1 MSELYTYKPLPANVT
16 IKESIIEGL
25 GLFTKDSI
33 KENVVL
39 GTSHYDVSTNMD
51 QELVRTPLG
60 GFINHSITPNCSIER
75 KSIDW
80 GMDYQVTVYVLKTTT
95 NIDKNVEL
103 TLDYIQVC
111 NELGLDYDLNLL
123 K

>member
-1 MSELYTYKPLPANVT
+1 MKKKYNYKPLPDNITV
-16 IKESIIEGL
+16 KKSNIEGL

-33 KENVVL
+33 KENVIL
-39 GTSHYDVSTNMD
+39 GETHYDIDTIIS

-75 KSIDW
+75 KLIDW
-80 GMDYQVTVYVLKTTT
+80 GTDHQVTVYILKTIT
-95 NIDKNVEL
+95 NINEDIEL
-103 TLDYIQVC
+103 TIDYNEVC
-111 NELGLDYDLNLL
+111 KVLELDYDLNLL